1 MWTDW
6 LERILR
12 PRGRDEEKAAAGLAR
27 ADGMNARGEAYP
39 RPLNRRASPSKQTAS
54 KDVEHAL

>member
-12 PRGRDEEKAAAGLAR
+12 PRGRDEEKAALGLIG
-27 ADGMNARGEAYP
+27 ADGMNAKGKAHP
-39 RPLNRRASPSKQTAS
+39 RPFNRPASESKPTAP

>member
-12 PRGRDEEKAAAGLAR
+12 PRGRDDDEAALGLTG
-27 ADGMNARGEAYP
+27 ADGMNAKGKTYP
-39 RPLNRRASPSKQTAS
+39 HPLNRPASEMDQAAS